1 MFLKKNIKED
11 ESQRELQEISDEV
24 SEKNIVLNDE
34 QERAKNI
41 IKDGDNK
48 YYLLKGITGSG
59 KTEVYIEL
67 IKEAFK
73 KEKEV
78 YFLFLKYHLLHR

>member
-1 MFLKKNIKED
+1 MKVKENY
-11 ESQRELQEISDEV
+11 RKISDEV

-67 IKEAFK
+67 IKRSF
-73 KEKEV
+73 
-78 YFLFLKYHLLHR
+78 